1 LGNLSHFS
9 FLGSFIPFPLPF
21 GSGVKMILPV
31 TIFSINYPKKK
42 YRKRKKKRMK
52 DRKKE
57 EEEEEYSLTP
67 SNTNEVAIFCEC
79 LVVD

>member
-1 LGNLSHFS
+1 LLGNLSHFS

-42 YRKRKKKRMK
+42 K
-52 DRKKE
+52 
-57 EEEEEYSLTP
+57 
-67 SNTNEVAIFCEC
+67 
-79 LVVD
+79 